1 MKGNNDNNVFYVG
14 HDPVHD
20 EYKVLSMVWEDFSCR
35 NLMNYNGNVSIFQSL
50 NFFRDRIVDV
60 WVLEE
65 GGRSQWSDKKAF
77 VLPDFQM
84 NFQHGDR
91 LWMGGTSRSEWSFTS
106 SLEEKGRL
114 SDSSQISSPLTVSM
128 IFLIFYLHKE
138 LNDLDFDMEAA
149 YFTFTTF
156 EHGSHYSY

>member
-20 EYKVLSMVWEDFSCR
+20 EYKVLSMVREVSNEEER
-35 NLMNYNGNVSIFQSL
+35 VENLMNYNGNVSIFQSL

-91 LWMGGTSRSEWSFTS
+91 LWMGGTSRSGEVWFSKA
-106 SLEEKGRL
+106 SLLLNQPSRFFIYDLERNEMTQRIVTGPLVDVVFKKICWL
-114 SDSSQISSPLTVSM
+114 MSVFSDDISPP
-128 IFLIFYLHKE
+128 
-138 LNDLDFDMEAA
+138 
-149 YFTFTTF
+149 
-156 EHGSHYSY
+156 